1 MTARLIPTF
10 LGEIDA
16 TARALFYNY
25 YLSEKMDSRITT
37 NDSLLEK
44 GRGAQFN
51 PKNRFLKGEYLREHA
66 EAIDDWEKEKINTE
80 YIVDDSKTLVNKVTS
95 PDVGMMYSANPYQG
109 CEHGCIYCYARNSH
123 EYWGYSAGV
132 DFESRI
138 VVKKNA
144 PALLRK
150 FFENKN
156 WEPATISLS
165 GNTDCYQPIERKMKI
180 TRALLEI
187 CLEYR
192 NPVGVLTKNALVL
205 RDLDIIQELAKLNLV
220 HVFTSI
226 TSLDEKL
233 RQVLEPRTA
242 SYKSRLKVVEAMASA
257 GVPTG
262 IMNAP
267 LIPGLNDMHMHD
279 VLKAAADAGA
289 RWAGYTVVRL
299 NGAIGD
305 IFKDWLFKAFPDR
318 ADKVWHQICECHG
331 GNVNDSRWG
340 NRIVGDGKFA
350 ELIRDQFKLY
360 CRKYGLNE
368 TSMDLNTTAFRRMK
382 NRQMTLF

>member
-1 MTARLIPTF
+1 MTYDLRL
-10 LGEIDA
+10 D
-16 TARALFYNY
+16 
-25 YLSEKMDSRITT
+25 
-37 NDSLLEK
+37 K

-51 PKNRFLKGEYLREHA
+51 PKNKFLKGEYLQEHA
-66 EAIDDWEKEKINTE
+66 EGIDDWEREKINTE

-95 PDVGMMYSANPYQG
+95 PDVGMLYSANPYQG

-192 NPVGVLTKNALVL
+192 NPVGVLTKNALIL
-205 RDLDIIQELAKLNLV
+205 RDLDIIQELAKHNLV
-220 HVFTSI
+220 RVFTSV

-242 SYKSRLKVVEAMASA
+242 SYRSRLKVLETMSKA

-279 VLKAAADAGA
+279 VLKAASEAGA
-289 RWAGYTVVRL
+289 QWAGYTVVRL
-299 NGAIGD
+299 NGAIGG
-305 IFKDWLFKAFPDR
+305 IFKDWLYKAFPDR

-350 ELIRDQFKLY
+350 ALIKDQFKLY
-360 CRKYGLNE
+360 CKKYGLNE
-368 TSMDLNTTAFRRMK
+368 TSMDLNTTAFRRLK
-382 NRQMTLF
+382 NKQMSLF

>member
-1 MTARLIPTF
+1 MINQQADHRF
-10 LGEIDA
+10 
-16 TARALFYNY
+16 
-25 YLSEKMDSRITT
+25 
-37 NDSLLEK
+37 EK

-51 PKNRFLKGEYLREHA
+51 PKNKFLKNEYVQEHV
-66 EAIDDWEKEKINTE
+66 EAIDDWETEKRQTE
-80 YIVDDSKTLVNKVTS
+80 YIYDDSRTLVNKVTS

-144 PALLRK
+144 PALLK
-150 FFENKN
+150 KYFENKN
-156 WEPATISLS
+156 WVPAPISLS

-180 TRALLEI
+180 TRKLLEI

-205 RDLDIIQELAKLNLV
+205 RDIDILQELSKHNLV
-220 HVFTSI
+220 SVFTSI

-233 RQVLEPRTA
+233 RLAMEPRTA
-242 SYKSRLKVVEAMASA
+242 SYKSRLKVVETMSKA
-257 GVPTG
+257 GIPTG

-267 LIPGLNDMHMHD
+267 IVPGLNDIHMHD
-279 VLKAAADAGA
+279 VLKAASEAGA
-289 RWAGYTVVRL
+289 TRAGYTVVRL
-299 NGAIGD
+299 NGAIGG
-305 IFKDWLFKAFPDR
+305 IFHDWLYKTFPDR
-318 ADKVWHQICECHG
+318 AEKVWNMICSCHE

-350 ELIRDQFKLY
+350 ELIKTQFQLY
-360 CRKYGLNE
+360 CRKFGLNQQHWE
-368 TSMDLNTTAFRRMK
+368 PNLNAFRRIK
-382 NRQMTLF
+382 NGQLPLF

>member
-1 MTARLIPTF
+1 MVNQQA
-10 LGEIDA
+10 
-16 TARALFYNY
+16 
-25 YLSEKMDSRITT
+25 
-37 NDSLLEK
+37 NDRFEK

-51 PKNRFLKGEYLREHA
+51 PKNRFLKGEYVQEHA
-66 EAIDDWEKEKINTE
+66 EAIDEWEHEKRHTE
-80 YIVDDSKTLVNKVTS
+80 YILDDSKTLVNKVTS

-109 CEHGCIYCYARNSH
+109 CEHGCVYCYARNSH
-123 EYWGYSAGV
+123 EYWGYSAGI

-150 FFENKN
+150 FFENKS

-165 GNTDCYQPIERKMKI
+165 GNTDCYQPIERRMKI

-192 NPVGVLTKNALVL
+192 NPVGIITKNALVL
-205 RDLDIIQELAKLNLV
+205 RDLDIIKELASMNLV
-220 HVFTSI
+220 RVFTSI
-226 TSLDEKL
+226 TSLDEGL
-233 RQVLEPRTA
+233 RQVMEPRTA
-242 SYKSRLKVVEAMASA
+242 SYRSRLKVVETLSKE

-279 VLKAAADAGA
+279 VLKSASDAGA
-289 RWAGYTVVRL
+289 KWAGYTLVRL
-299 NGAIGD
+299 NGAIGN
-305 IFKDWLFKAFPDR
+305 IFKDWLYKAFPDR
-318 ADKVWHQICECHG
+318 ADKVWNQICDCHDG
-331 GNVNDSRWG
+331 QVSDSRWG
-340 NRIVGDGKFA
+340 NRITGDGKYA

-360 CRKYGLNE
+360 CRKYNFNE
-368 TSMDLNTTAFRRMK
+368 DRSDLNTTLFRRLK
-382 NRQMTLF
+382 NKQLSLF

>member
-1 MTARLIPTF
+1 MVNQQA
-10 LGEIDA
+10 
-16 TARALFYNY
+16 
-25 YLSEKMDSRITT
+25 
-37 NDSLLEK
+37 NDRFEK

-51 PKNRFLKGEYLREHA
+51 PKNRFLKGEYVQEHA
-66 EAIDDWEKEKINTE
+66 EAIDEWEHEKRHTE
-80 YIVDDSKTLVNKVTS
+80 YILDDSKTLVNKVTS

-109 CEHGCIYCYARNSH
+109 CEHGCVYCYARNSH
-123 EYWGYSAGV
+123 EYWGYSAGI

-150 FFENKN
+150 FFENKS

-165 GNTDCYQPIERKMKI
+165 GNTDCYQPIERRMKI

-192 NPVGVLTKNALVL
+192 NPVGIITKNALVL
-205 RDLDIIQELAKLNLV
+205 RDLDIIKELASMNLV
-220 HVFTSI
+220 RVFTSI
-226 TSLDEKL
+226 TSLDEGL
-233 RQVLEPRTA
+233 MQVMEPRTA
-242 SYKSRLKVVEAMASA
+242 SYRSRLKVVETLSKE

-279 VLKAAADAGA
+279 VLKSASDAGA
-289 RWAGYTVVRL
+289 KWAGYTLVRL
-299 NGAIGD
+299 NGAIGN
-305 IFKDWLFKAFPDR
+305 IFKDWLYKAFPDR
-318 ADKVWHQICECHG
+318 ADKVWHQICECHDG
-331 GNVNDSRWG
+331 QVSDSRWG
-340 NRIVGDGKFA
+340 NRITGDGKYA

-360 CRKYGLNE
+360 CRKYNFNE
-368 TSMDLNTTAFRRMK
+368 DKSELNTTLFRRLK
-382 NRQMTLF
+382 NKQLSLF

>member
-1 MTARLIPTF
+1 MGIGVVF
-10 LGEIDA
+10 GIV
-16 TARALFYNY
+16 Y
-25 YLSEKMDSRITT
+25 YLMKTMGMINQKANERY
-37 NDSLLEK
+37 EK
-44 GRGAQFN
+44 GRGAQYN
-51 PKNRFLKGEYLREHA
+51 PKNRFLKGEYVQEHV
-66 EAIDDWEKEKINTE
+66 EAIDDWEEEKRNTE
-80 YIVDDSKTLVNKVTS
+80 YIMDESKTLVNAVTS
-95 PDVGMMYSANPYQG
+95 PDVGMLYSANPYQG

-150 FFENKN
+150 FFDNKN

-205 RDLDIIQELAKLNLV
+205 RDMDIIQELAKMDLV
-220 HVFTSI
+220 RVFTSI
-226 TSLDEKL
+226 TSLDEDL
-233 RQVLEPRTA
+233 RRVMEPRTA
-242 SYKSRLKVVEAMASA
+242 SYKSRLKVVETLSKA

-279 VLKAAADAGA
+279 VLKAASEAGA
-289 RWAGYTVVRL
+289 KWAGYTVVRL
-299 NGAIGD
+299 NGAIGG
-305 IFKDWLFKAFPDR
+305 IFHDWLQKTFPDR
-318 ADKVWHQICECHG
+318 AEKVWRQICECHG

-350 ELIRDQFKLY
+350 QLIKDQFKLY
-360 CRKYGLNE
+360 CKKYGLNE
-368 TSMDLNTTAFRRMK
+368 TPMELNTKDFRRLK
-382 NRQMTLF
+382 NKQMTLF

>member
-1 MTARLIPTF
+1 MINQA
-10 LGEIDA
+10 A
-16 TARALFYNY
+16 
-25 YLSEKMDSRITT
+25 
-37 NDSLLEK
+37 NDRFEK

-51 PKNRFLKGEYLREHA
+51 PKNRFLKGEYVQEHV
-66 EAIDDWEKEKINTE
+66 EGIDDWEQELRKTE
-80 YIVDDSKTLVNKVTS
+80 YIYDESKTLVNTVTS

-150 FFENKN
+150 FFDNKN
-156 WEPATISLS
+156 WVPATISLS
-165 GNTDCYQPIERKMKI
+165 GNTDCYQPIERKMRI
-180 TRALLEI
+180 TRQLLEI
-187 CLEYR
+187 CLDYR
-192 NPVGVLTKNALVL
+192 NPVSILSKNALVL

-220 HVFTSI
+220 RVFSSI
-226 TSLDEKL
+226 TSLDEDL
-233 RQVLEPRTA
+233 RKVMEPRTA
-242 SYKSRLKVVEAMASA
+242 SYRGRLKVVETLSKA

-279 VLKAAADAGA
+279 VLKAASEAGA
-289 RWAGYTVVRL
+289 KWAGYTVVRL
-299 NGAIGD
+299 NGAIGG

-318 ADKVWHQICECHG
+318 AEKVWHQISECHEG
-331 GNVNDSRWG
+331 KVNDSRWG

-350 ELIRDQFKLY
+350 ELIKAQFQLY
-360 CRKYGLNE
+360 CKKYHLNE
-368 TSMDLNTTAFRRMK
+368 TQLEMNTSDFRRPVVGQG
-382 NRQMTLF
+382 RLF

>member
-1 MTARLIPTF
+1 MINQEANERF
-10 LGEIDA
+10 
-16 TARALFYNY
+16 
-25 YLSEKMDSRITT
+25 
-37 NDSLLEK
+37 EK
-44 GRGAQFN
+44 GRGAQYN
-51 PKNRFLKGEYLREHA
+51 PKNKFLKGEYVQQHVEG
-66 EAIDDWEKEKINTE
+66 IDDWEQEKRTTE
-80 YIVDDSKTLVNKVTS
+80 YIFDDSKTLVNEVKS

-150 FFENKN
+150 FFDNKN
-156 WEPATISLS
+156 WVPATISLS
-165 GNTDCYQPIERKMKI
+165 GNTDCYQPIERKMRI

-205 RDLDIIQELAKLNLV
+205 RDMDIITELAKMNLV
-220 HVFTSI
+220 RVFTSI
-226 TSLDEKL
+226 TSLDEGL
-233 RQVLEPRTA
+233 RQLMEPRTA
-242 SYKSRLKVVEAMASA
+242 SYKSRLKVVETLSKA

-279 VLKAAADAGA
+279 VLKAASEAGA
-289 RWAGYTVVRL
+289 KWAGYTVVRL
-299 NGAIGD
+299 NGAIGG

-318 ADKVWHQICECHG
+318 AEKVWHQICECHG
-331 GNVNDSRWG
+331 GSVNDSRWG

-350 ELIRDQFKLY
+350 ELIKDQFKLY

-368 TSMDLNTTAFRRMK
+368 THMEMNTGDFRRVK
-382 NRQMTLF
+382 NNQLSLF

>member
-1 MTARLIPTF
+1 MVNQQA
-10 LGEIDA
+10 
-16 TARALFYNY
+16 
-25 YLSEKMDSRITT
+25 
-37 NDSLLEK
+37 NDRFEK

-51 PKNRFLKGEYLREHA
+51 PKNRFLKGEYVQEHA
-66 EAIDDWEKEKINTE
+66 EAIDDWEHEKRHTE
-80 YIVDDSKTLVNKVTS
+80 YILDDSKTLVNKVTS

-109 CEHGCIYCYARNSH
+109 CEHGCVYCYARNSH
-123 EYWGYSAGV
+123 EYWGYSAGI

-150 FFENKN
+150 FFENKS

-165 GNTDCYQPIERKMKI
+165 GNTDCYQPIERRMKI

-192 NPVGVLTKNALVL
+192 NPVGIITKNALVL
-205 RDLDIIQELAKLNLV
+205 RDLDIIKELASMNLV
-220 HVFTSI
+220 RVFTSI
-226 TSLDEKL
+226 TSLDEGL
-233 RQVLEPRTA
+233 RQVMEPRTA
-242 SYKSRLKVVEAMASA
+242 SYKSRLKVLETLSKE

-279 VLKAAADAGA
+279 VLKSASDAGA
-289 RWAGYTVVRL
+289 KWAGYTLVRL

-305 IFKDWLFKAFPDR
+305 IFKDWLYKAFPDR
-318 ADKVWHQICECHG
+318 ADKVWHQICECHDG
-331 GNVNDSRWG
+331 QVSDSRWG
-340 NRIVGDGKFA
+340 NRIVGDGKYA

-360 CRKYGLNE
+360 CRKYNFNE
-368 TSMDLNTTAFRRMK
+368 DRSELNTTLFRRLK
-382 NRQMTLF
+382 NKQLSLF